1 MNGIQSDIFGD
12 VFEFQELEDLIE
24 TQAESEAEP
33 RKDKRRHT
41 ECLELS
47 TRFLYRRAYSEVSL
61 LEAMKYEPLKAG
73 CTYNFIT
80 GGDCDSLTFLKV
92 VLNQAPPLDH
102 LLFSTWC
109 MAAED
114 LLQLTEWYEA
124 GKIRKLDMY
133 LGEIFPSTYRVEW
146 GMVQRFYGR
155 HPEAGRVA
163 VFRNHSKIFAG
174 CSEADS
180 FYFGIQSSANINT
193 NPRTEQASI
202 TMDKGIYD
210 FYRSYFDGINSFV

>member
-12 VFEFQELEDLIE
+12 VFEVQELEDLIE

-102 LLFSTWC
+102 LLFSTW
-109 MAAED
+109 
-114 LLQLTEWYEA
+114 
-124 GKIRKLDMY
+124 
-133 LGEIFPSTYRVEW
+133 
-146 GMVQRFYGR
+146 
-155 HPEAGRVA
+155 
-163 VFRNHSKIFAG
+163 
-174 CSEADS
+174 
-180 FYFGIQSSANINT
+180 
-193 NPRTEQASI
+193 
-202 TMDKGIYD
+202 
-210 FYRSYFDGINSFV
+210 